1 MIIDYLFL
9 IDFSAAVFGKG
20 GVTGKNLENKKYIP
34 INPIPILVHEIL
46 KWVIPSAD
54 TYLNTLFK
62 MYLQKPYSETML
74 HLQST
79 KHQRPSSSTT
89 YPFGAGF

>member
-1 MIIDYLFL
+1 M
-9 IDFSAAVFGKG
+9 
-20 GVTGKNLENKKYIP
+20 P
-34 INPIPILVHEIL
+34 INPLPILVQEIL

-54 TYLNTLFK
+54 TYLNTFFK

-79 KHQRPSSSTT
+79 KRQRHSSSTT
-89 YPFGAGF
+89 YPFGAGS